1 MSEKRQARPPYPVE
15 FRQQIV
21 ELVASGRCAAEL
33 SREFGVSA
41 QSIGEWAKKAG
52 KLEAMPRGVTLVAAS
67 RHAVGVAQKLA
78 LSSDERAEL
87 ERLRKDNKRLQLERD
102 ILAKATAWFAGTSTH
117 TSNGST
123 K

>member
-1 MSEKRQARPPYPVE
+1 MNEKRQARPPYPVE

-21 ELVASGRCAAEL
+21 ELIATGRSAADL

-41 QSIGEWAKKAG
+41 QSIGEWVKKAG

-78 LSSDERAEL
+78 LSSDERDEL
-87 ERLRKDNKRLQLERD
+87 TRLRRENKRLQLERD
-102 ILAKATAWFAGTSTH
+102 ILANSLT
-117 TSNGST
+117 
-123 K
+123 